1 MATSCDIPTEFIE
14 AFDAPDFQNTKAIRW
29 MHGITPRFGHSRNLL
44 LLMQGNED
52 EQKDYIRGL
61 IASSIAVFSFF
72 LVWMIF
78 LLIFKCMGPNEAG
91 ILSGRPK
98 ELQAKPHNP
107 QDLAAWDREYA
118 KVRKRL
124 NLLRGLVLFAG
135 FSIILSSILMSANG

>member
-61 IASSIAVFSFF
+61 IASSIAVFCFF
-72 LVWMIF
+72 L
-78 LLIFKCMGPNEAG
+78 E
-91 ILSGRPK
+91 
-98 ELQAKPHNP
+98 
-107 QDLAAWDREYA
+107 
-118 KVRKRL
+118 
-124 NLLRGLVLFAG
+124 
-135 FSIILSSILMSANG
+135 